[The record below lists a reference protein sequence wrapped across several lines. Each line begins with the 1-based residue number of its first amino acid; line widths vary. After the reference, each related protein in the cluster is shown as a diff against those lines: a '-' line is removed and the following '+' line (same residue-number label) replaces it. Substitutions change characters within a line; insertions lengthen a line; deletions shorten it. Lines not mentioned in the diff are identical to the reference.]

1 MKIIIEVTPKE
12 IAELLKEIKAQP
24 DITLDMDK
32 IAERMY
38 QFLSTNTF
46 SSTLNK
52 NF

>member
-24 DITLDMDK
+24 DITLD
-32 IAERMY
+32 

>member
-24 DITLDMDK
+24 DITLDIDK